1 MSKPKVKKQDELT
14 ELDRD
19 GRVIVTTSRGHR
31 VECLPIATMLDELS
45 AEYNEKMPS
54 PPTHQISDVTGT
66 TIDVPYTEESIS
78 KLADVP
84 EADKEAWAKYLEEKA
99 VLEAELAERRIRVI
113 ATRGIKVIDMPAE
126 ETWIAEHEF
135 LGYTVP
141 DAPLPRL
148 YHYVKTEVLGTKE
161 DGIKVTAGIYRAS
174 GLDEEVLNQIE
185 ASFRASRGKQKREDA
200 GTDTEDSGTDESGQA
215 ARLVEQSELHD

>member
-19 GRVIVTTSRGHR
+19 GRVIITTSRGHQ

-45 AEYNEKMPS
+45 AEYNDKMPS

-66 TIDVPYTEESIS
+66 TIPVPYTEESI
-78 KLADVP
+78 KQANVP
-84 EADKEAWAKYLEEKA
+84 EADKEVWAKYIEEKA
-99 VLEAELAERRIRVI
+99 KLEAELAERRIRVI
-113 ATRGIKVIDMPAE
+113 ATRGIMVLDMPAE
-126 ETWIAEHEF
+126 EAWIAEHEF

-200 GTDTEDSGTDESGQA
+200 DADSENSGADEPGQA
-215 ARLVEQSELHD
+215 AGLVEQSELHD